1 MYEFDLIE
9 RLVLNVSSMK
19 GNHMAIYMFRTYAV
33 LLHTKH
39 KESVAL
45 AVAASKYQNMG
56 VSTVKVVCIF
66 AGFTFLCLAIVG
78 GIIGAIVAI
87 ANIVRDC
94 SD

>member
-9 RLVLNVSSMK
+9 RLVLNVSPMK
-19 GNHMAIYMFRTYAV
+19 GNHMAIYMFRTYAA

-39 KESVAL
+39 KES
-45 AVAASKYQNMG
+45 VAASKYQNMG

-66 AGFTFLCLAIVG
+66 AGATFLCLAILG

-87 ANIVRDC
+87 GNIVRDC